1 LAAAVRLIFT
11 RVMTL
16 IHQSLTAIFL
26 FLCSFVAVPTA
37 HAAVQVHF
45 YSREFG
51 NQFPHA
57 FIIVE
62 GTVDATGEKV
72 SANYGFTAVSVSPS
86 VLVGS
91 VKGHVQALKPAYI
104 AKADRQFTVTLDDA
118 RYRKLMAR
126 IAEWQARKQPAYNL
140 NKANCVHFVME
151 LAEVA
156 GLKVNRATKFLKKPR
171 SFLIEVLGLNPGVK

>member
-1 LAAAVRLIFT
+1 MTRFSRCLAAI
-11 RVMTL
+11 TL
-16 IHQSLTAIFL
+16 FL
-26 FLCSFVAVPTA
+26 FSFALTPA
-37 HAAVQVHF
+37 ASAAVQVHF

-57 FIIVE
+57 FVIIE
-62 GTVDATGEKV
+62 GTIEATGEKV
-72 SANYGFTAVSVSPS
+72 SANYGFTAASVSPA
-86 VLVGS
+86 VLMGS
-91 VKGHVQALKPAYI
+91 VKGYVQALKPDYI

-118 RYRKLMAR
+118 GYRRLMAR
-126 IAEWQARKQPAYNL
+126 IAEWQTRKQPAYNL

-156 GLKVNRATKFLKKPR
+156 GLKVNRASKLFKKPR